1 MKIFLTTST
10 LILSGLTASA
20 AMAAP
25 VAEGKSSVGTVL
37 TGENGLT
44 LYTFKKDK
52 NNISNCYEG
61 CAERW
66 PPLLAG
72 PKDKPS
78 GDYTIVKRKTDTLQW
93 AKGGMPLYFWFKDV
107 KAGDVTG
114 DGVKKVWDAARP

>member
-1 MKIFLTTST
+1 MKILLTTST
-10 LILSGLTASA
+10 LILAGLAASIA
-20 AMAAP
+20 NAAP
-25 VAEGKSSVGTVL
+25 VAETKSSIGTVL
-37 TGENGLT
+37 TGENGLA

-52 NNISNCYEG
+52 TNVSNCYEG

-78 GDYTIVKRKTDTLQW
+78 GDYTIVKRKTNTLQW

-114 DGVKKVWDAARP
+114 HGVGKVWDAARP